1 MFRLDTKTK
10 NYVFNNMVN
19 GCKNNG
25 FDYTTS
31 LDNNG
36 NIKALK
42 ITHNNVTY
50 NISDIGIMG
59 IAILVKEDYNGHS
72 SLWNIKQLF
81 DFIKE
86 NNK

>member
-10 NYVFNNMVN
+10 NYVFNNMMN
-19 GCKNNG
+19 GCKNYG
-25 FDYTTS
+25 FDYTAS

-59 IAILVKEDYNGHS
+59 IALLVKEDYKS
-72 SLWNIKQLF
+72 TSLWNIKQLF

>member
-1 MFRLDTKTK
+1 MLWLDTKTK

-36 NIKALK
+36 NIKA
-42 ITHNNVTY
+42 
-50 NISDIGIMG
+50 
-59 IAILVKEDYNGHS
+59 
-72 SLWNIKQLF
+72 
-81 DFIKE
+81 
-86 NNK
+86 

>member
-1 MFRLDTKTK
+1 MLWLDTKTK
-10 NYVFNNMVN
+10 NYVFDKMVN

-59 IAILVKEDYNGHS
+59 ISLLVKEDYKS
-72 SLWNIKQLF
+72 TSLWNIKQLF

>member
-1 MFRLDTKTK
+1 MFWLDIKTK
-10 NYVFNNMVN
+10 NYVFNKMVN

-25 FDYTTS
+25 FDYTAN

-59 IAILVKEDYNGHS
+59 IALLVKEDYKS
-72 SLWNIKQLF
+72 TSLWNIKQLF

>member
-1 MFRLDTKTK
+1 MLWLDTKTK
-10 NYVFNNMVN
+10 NYVFDKMVN

-25 FDYTTS
+25 FDYTAN

-59 IAILVKEDYNGHS
+59 IALLVKEDYNS
-72 SLWNIKQLF
+72 TSLWNIKQLF

>member
-1 MFRLDTKTK
+1 MFWLDIKTK

-36 NIKALK
+36 NIRALK

-59 IAILVKEDYNGHS
+59 IALLVKEDYKS
-72 SLWNIKQLF
+72 TSLWNIKQLF

>member
-1 MFRLDTKTK
+1 MLWLDTKTK
-10 NYVFNNMVN
+10 NYVFDKMVN

-25 FDYTTS
+25 FDYTAS

-59 IAILVKEDYNGHS
+59 IALLVKEDYNS
-72 SLWNIKQLF
+72 TSLWNIKQLF

>member
-1 MFRLDTKTK
+1 MFWLDIKTK
-10 NYVFNNMVN
+10 NYVFNKMVN

-25 FDYTTS
+25 FDYTAN

-59 IAILVKEDYNGHS
+59 IALLVKEDYNS
-72 SLWNIKQLF
+72 TSLWNIKQLF

>member
-1 MFRLDTKTK
+1 MFWLDTKTK
-10 NYVFNNMVN
+10 NYVFDKMVN

-59 IAILVKEDYNGHS
+59 ISLLVKEDYKS
-72 SLWNIKQLF
+72 TSIWNIKQLF

>member
-1 MFRLDTKTK
+1 MFWLDTKTK
-10 NYVFNNMVN
+10 NYVFDKMVN

-25 FDYTTS
+25 FDYTAS

-59 IAILVKEDYNGHS
+59 IALLVKEDYKS
-72 SLWNIKQLF
+72 TSLWNIKQLF

>member
-1 MFRLDTKTK
+1 MLWLDTKTK
-10 NYVFNNMVN
+10 NYVFDKMVN

-25 FDYTTS
+25 FDYTAS

-59 IAILVKEDYNGHS
+59 IALLVKEDYKS
-72 SLWNIKQLF
+72 TSLWNIKQLF

>member
-10 NYVFNNMVN
+10 NYVFNNIVN

-25 FDYTTS
+25 FDYTAS
-31 LDNNG
+31 LDNNS
-36 NIKALK
+36 NIKTLK
-42 ITHNNVTY
+42 IAHNNVIY

-59 IAILVKEDYNGHS
+59 IALLVKEDYNS
-72 SLWNIKQLF
+72 TSLWNIKQLF

>member
-1 MFRLDTKTK
+1 MFWLDAKTK

-50 NISDIGIMG
+50 NISDIVILGVSL
-59 IAILVKEDYNGHS
+59 LVKQDYNGLP
-72 SLWNIKQLF
+72 SLWSIKQLF

>member
-1 MFRLDTKTK
+1 MLWLDTKTK

-25 FDYTTS
+25 FDYTAS

-59 IAILVKEDYNGHS
+59 VVLLVKEDYKS
-72 SLWNIKQLF
+72 TSLWNIKQLF

>member
-25 FDYTTS
+25 FDYTAS

-50 NISDIGIMG
+50 NISDIGW
-59 IAILVKEDYNGHS
+59 LVKGAAN
-72 SLWNIKQLF
+72 N
-81 DFIKE
+81 E
-86 NNK
+86 NCGLLPGINRQGRAA

>member
-1 MFRLDTKTK
+1 MLWLDTKTK
-10 NYVFNNMVN
+10 NYVFDKMVN

-25 FDYTTS
+25 FDYTAS

-59 IAILVKEDYNGHS
+59 ISLLVKEDYKS
-72 SLWNIKQLF
+72 TSLWNIKQLF

>member
-1 MFRLDTKTK
+1 MFWLDTKTK
-10 NYVFNNMVN
+10 NYVFDKMVN

-25 FDYTTS
+25 FDYTAS

-59 IAILVKEDYNGHS
+59 IALLVKEDYKS
-72 SLWNIKQLF
+72 TSLWNIKQLF

-86 NNK
+86 NNKL